1 MTFTSTSIL
10 LHATAV
16 AQTTTMKP
24 DSDPLRYPWGETMP
38 GSGQSLELAPGI
50 RWLRLDLPFALD
62 HINVWLLRDRHN
74 DREGWT
80 LVDCGVD
87 QPATRAQWEC
97 LVASTL
103 GGLPLVRII
112 ATHMHPDHLG
122 LAHWLC
128 ERWQAPLWISATDYA
143 TARVA
148 TMDASGFAG
157 ERAAQFYRSMGLA
170 DESQLAAIR
179 SRGNLY
185 SRLVPALPTSYRRL
199 HHGQRLTIGGRQ
211 WRCVAGYG
219 HAPEHMAL
227 FCEDEPVLI
236 SGDMVLPRISTN
248 VSVYASE
255 PEADALGLFLSSLVE
270 YRSLPAETLV
280 LPAHGRPF
288 GGRGS
293 QGAQGLHGRIAQLE
307 RHHRDRLADLLAAC
321 ATQALS
327 AAEALP
333 ILFQRPIGP
342 EQMTFALGE
351 SLAHLHR
358 LWHAGQLHRQ
368 ADRQGVW
375 RFRAT
380 ATAPVSSSAEP
391 LPA

>member
-1 MTFTSTSIL
+1 
-10 LHATAV
+10 
-16 AQTTTMKP
+16 
-24 DSDPLRYPWGETMP
+24 
-38 GSGQSLELAPGI
+38 
-50 RWLRLDLPFALD
+50 
-62 HINVWLLRDRHN
+62 
-74 DREGWT
+74 
-80 LVDCGVD
+80 
-87 QPATRAQWEC
+87 
-97 LVASTL
+97 
-103 GGLPLVRII
+103 
-112 ATHMHPDHLG
+112 
-122 LAHWLC
+122 
-128 ERWQAPLWISATDYA
+128 
-143 TARVA
+143 
-148 TMDASGFAG
+148 MDADCAAG

-248 VSVYASE
+248 VRVSSSE

-270 YRSLPAETLV
+270 YRSLPPQTLV

-342 EQMTFALGE
+342 EQMTFALGGR
-351 SLAHLHR
+351 LAHLHR

-368 ADRQGVW
+368 ADSQGVW